1 MGDNR
6 AADPEHLEQLAKLLD
21 GRGGVQDKVDEAFTR
36 ASRLGVTSKVS
47 SLTPL
52 RSWIKDTGPD
62 LRKRAVFARLEDG
75 DPEAGLRWAGFSP
88 EDLKKYDGELLT
100 PDSLLLANS
109 LAASEDPHA
118 YEFKRQPDESLNDWI
133 QRMEA
138 HALTRIPGLQP
149 HEQTVDTLL
158 GLFGDWTSVTAA
170 TAVVSLQGSSLTK
183 VLVGNSVKQGAFRAW
198 KTQVGAAMRASNSRW
213 LQKGGTALI
222 KWSPKIRSLSAP
234 GSWLPGQLGN
244 MLSRSSLYQRIASVP
259 GTAGV
264 RGDLFGTA
272 WNAFRSSA
280 LMQHVNANG
289 LIDFVVGSD
298 EVAKTYAGF
307 THAGQP
313 VARAGN
319 ASLVKVFTKAG
330 NMQRFA
336 NSVPEAAE
344 GASAFRAGLGAAA
357 KTAGLL
363 RGVGIVGGV
372 ASTGLSAANVIS
384 QGNPVDAFKRNGAG
398 YVADVAEVGFNASLT
413 AAMVAPNPV
422 TIGLAV
428 GTGLIYGGAK
438 VVEHWDDIKDG
449 GKKAAHWVGDK
460 ASGLASGAKNL
471 AKKANPMHWF

>member
-1 MGDNR
+1 MGDVR
-6 AADPEHLEQLAKLLD
+6 TADPEHLEQLAKLLD
-21 GRGGVQDKVDEAFTR
+21 GRGGVQDKLDEAFTR
-36 ASRLGVTSKVS
+36 ASRLGVTSKLS
-47 SLTPL
+47 SLNPL
-52 RSWIKDTGPD
+52 RSWVKDTAPD

-88 EDLKKYDGELLT
+88 DELKKYEGEGIT
-100 PDSLLLANS
+100 PDTILLANS
-109 LAASEDPHA
+109 LAASDDPRAH
-118 YEFKRQPDESLNDWI
+118 EFKRQPDESLNDWI

-138 HALTRIPGLQP
+138 HAVTRLPGLQP

-158 GLFGDWTSVTAA
+158 GLFGDWTSVTGA
-170 TAVVSLQGSSLTK
+170 TAVVTLQGTSLTK
-183 VLVGNSVKQGAFRAW
+183 VLVGNSLKQGVFRGW
-198 KTQVGAAMRASNSRW
+198 KTQVGAAMRASNNRW
-213 LQKGGTALI
+213 LHKGGTALI

-244 MLSRSSLYQRIASVP
+244 LLSRSSLYQRIAAAP

-289 LIDFVVGSD
+289 LVDFIVGSD
-298 EVAKTYAGF
+298 EIAKTYGGF
-307 THAGQP
+307 THSGQA

-336 NSVPEAAE
+336 NSVPNAVK
-344 GASAFRAGLGAAA
+344 GASAFGAGLGAAT
-357 KTAGLL
+357 KTAGFI
-363 RGVGIVGGV
+363 RGAGIVGGV
-372 ASTGLSAANVIS
+372 FSTGVSAANVIS
-384 QGNPVDAFKRNGAG
+384 QGNPVEAFKKNGAG

-428 GTGLIYGGAK
+428 GTGIIYGGAK
-438 VVEHWDDIKDG
+438 IVEHWDDIKG
-449 GKKAAHWVGDK
+449 GAKKAAGWVGDRAK
-460 ASGLASGAKNL
+460 GLANGAKSL